1 MGLGVHTQESLQE
14 DKRRGKGG
22 QMPRVSGEAGGE
34 LRHRSCSTEIKCA
47 EICKLATGPDK

>member
-1 MGLGVHTQESLQE
+1 MHTQESLQE
-14 DKRRGKGG
+14 DKRRGKRG
-22 QMPRVSGEAGGE
+22 QMPRVGGEAGGE